1 MATALGKQKQDDSR
15 EQQIRRR
22 IPQAM
27 RELPTVAMETS
38 TTICEFHI
46 RLQPPTLEETN
57 SPLRTILSFAG

>member
-22 IPQAM
+22 VPQAM

-38 TTICEFHI
+38 TTIC
-46 RLQPPTLEETN
+46 
-57 SPLRTILSFAG
+57 